1 MSADHGLSTSG
12 GGIVRGSSRS
22 AAGDDPIDA
31 AEMLRAFRRRWATGV
46 AVMTLRDGDRLRGIT
61 LTAMMPLSVDPP
73 MVAVALTAGGEFGE
87 LAVDGARCAISVLV
101 RDQEF
106 LSERFAG
113 RAPVPDASFTGVP
126 HELDTHGV
134 PVLTGASATVLGE
147 VVSCADHGDHV
158 LVVIATDGGRLA
170 PDEDDP
176 LLSYEGAYRALEVG

>member
-1 MSADHGLSTSG
+1 MTDDLGPSTSG

-22 AAGDDPIDA
+22 ASGEAPGGA

-46 AVMTLRDGDRLRGIT
+46 AVMMLRDGDGMRGIT

-73 MVAVALTAGGEFGE
+73 LVAAALTAGGEFSA
-87 LAVDGARCAISVLV
+87 LAAEGRRCAVSILV

-113 RAPVPDASFTGVP
+113 RAPVPDAAFTGVP
-126 HELDTHGV
+126 HELDEHGV
-134 PVLTGASATVLGE
+134 PMLAGATAAVSGE
-147 VVSCADHGDHV
+147 VVGRMAHGDHD
-158 LVVIATDGGRLA
+158 LVVIAVDGGRLA

-176 LLSYEGAYRALEVG
+176 LLSYEGAYRGLEVG